1 MSSAFLVQTRS
12 FYGYRPTFYV
22 CVLYIALFSITL
34 GIHLRQ
40 MISSR
45 YWFLGPT
52 VLFGALLELIG
63 WIGRL
68 WSNQNLSLRTPF
80 VIQICCLIMGPT
92 PLLAANF
99 VIFGRL
105 VSLLGTNYSRL
116 RPNHYT
122 YIFLGCVSLD
132 ILPALRIDSEIHA
145 IFRIAKDILS
155 LLLQGAGG
163 GIAAVAEPGEPALK
177 FGTNL
182 MITGI
187 ALQVAMMTTFSI
199 LVGEYILR
207 YIHDKPLKGRS
218 SASGGE
224 HFPLD
229 ARRNVLLYAM
239 GSSTFLLLIRSVTFD
254 SGIYRLIELG
264 GGWNSTIMHT
274 EWLFNVFD
282 AAVVFVAF
290 VIWNVAHPSILMEDG
305 RISALALGKMTPRG
319 LNSKSM
325 IPE

>member
-122 YIFLGCVSLD
+122 YIFLGC
-132 ILPALRIDSEIHA
+132 
-145 IFRIAKDILS
+145 DILS

-239 GSSTFLLLIRSVTFD
+239 GSSTFLLLIR
-254 SGIYRLIELG
+254 GIYRLIELG